1 MQILKKMRANE
12 RKITQAAKD
21 FTKINWPKGF
31 SEGGWVMEIYMK
43 SVKVCGG
50 RNFWLSQQ

>member
-31 SEGGWVMEIYMK
+31 SEGMGNGDLHEICQ
-43 SVKVCGG
+43 SLWG
-50 RNFWLSQQ
+50 S